1 MLNLAGADWCRL
13 CWVHVFSGAG
23 LFFELKSESAGPPD
37 PLHATHSSRCPK
49 FASNWSQVGAPSRG
63 VIAIFAANC
72 LFLSL
77 SRWRYVDLNLALS
90 KTLGD
95 PVHSYLISWRWFS
108 RVLRDVFFFL
118 VFMTPIIH
126 QVVSYPSPDSSPR
139 SASRWPPGRVTPC
152 TAAMKRTGPAR
163 AWLWS
168 SPLLLGRPSD
178 RLRRWLRNGE
188 EFTVNDWLMDVNGL

>member
-77 SRWRYVDLNLALS
+77 SRWRYVDFSLALS

-95 PVHSYLISWRWFS
+95 PVHSILISWRWFI
-108 RVLRDVFFFL
+108 LEFWGCLVFFFGL
-118 VFMTPIIH
+118 TLTPIIH
-126 QVVSYPSPDSSPR
+126 HKSSAIKSPNSSPR

-163 AWLWS
+163 AWSWS
-168 SPLLLGRPSD
+168 SPQLLGRPSD
-178 RLRRWLRNGE
+178 RNG
-188 EFTVNDWLMDVNGL
+188 GG

>member
-108 RVLRDVFFFL
+108 RVLRDVFFF
-118 VFMTPIIH
+118 FGFH
-126 QVVSYPSPDSSPR
+126 DSNNSPSRQLPVTR
-139 SASRWPPGRVTPC
+139 FFAEECFKVTPGKGHSVHGSYEADGPSEGLVVKLT
-152 TAAMKRTGPAR
+152 TASGKAQ
-163 AWLWS
+163 
-168 SPLLLGRPSD
+168 RPVKEVVKKWW
-178 RLRRWLRNGE
+178 RIHG
-188 EFTVNDWLMDVNGL
+188 